1 MFTGKMVTP
10 ATPERVYTL
19 CKIIEKGAKSV
30 SDAREKMEPAFL
42 TGESQVYFT
51 DYRTAAEDQGERC

>member
-30 SDAREKMEPAFL
+30 SDVREKMEPTF
-42 TGESQVYFT
+42 
-51 DYRTAAEDQGERC
+51 